1 MNKTYRFS
9 RRARELHTQFHSFR
23 SSIAAHLRAAVHN
36 IRPLEGRTKEN

>member
-9 RRARELHTQFHSFR
+9 RRVREHHTRFHSFR

>member
-9 RRARELHTQFHSFR
+9 RRVRELHTRFHSFR